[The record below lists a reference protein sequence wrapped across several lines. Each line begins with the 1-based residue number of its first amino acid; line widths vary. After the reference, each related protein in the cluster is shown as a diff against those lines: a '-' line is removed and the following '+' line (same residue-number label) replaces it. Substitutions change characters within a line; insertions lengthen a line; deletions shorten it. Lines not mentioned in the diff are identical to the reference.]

1 MAHSETS
8 SLAGQNPATVLPDPV
23 ISSNLKF
30 LVSNIKNVVSIQLSP
45 DNFPLWKS
53 QVLKIFK
60 ANGFQKFLDPH
71 SPPPPELIPNPEG
84 SSSPN
89 PLFLQWSHTDQNLS
103 ASLCSTISTSV
114 LPYVLALD
122 STAVIWTAL
131 ETQFQST
138 NRSKVIQLKNELHN
152 IALKNSTMTQYL
164 TEIKTLVDKIAAA
177 GSVVD
182 TEDIILYILN
192 GLPPSYQSFK
202 TAIRTMLTPIH
213 LDQLYPLLLSEE
225 VNLANDAAKTTG
237 NSDPNTALFVSRGR
251 GRRSRG
257 RSSTNTA
264 RESRNST
271 SATLTCQI
279 CLKRGHSAASCWH
292 RANLQYTPPATQQS
306 TALLATNTTPDSSWY
321 LDSGASAH
329 LTNSMDNLSLSRPYQ
344 GSDTITIGDG
354 TSVGITNTGAGL
366 LPNPSRKLHLSKIL
380 YSPAIRYNLI
390 SISQLTKDN
399 DITITFNPSG
409 FILKDMKTH
418 KVLFQGPCNNGLYT
432 LPAGSSTEA
441 NKALTADLTKA
452 ESWHRKLRHP
462 NKHTFDLISKCNPN
476 LNLGKSYFF

>member
-1 MAHSETS
+1 MAHSATS
-8 SLAGQNPATVLPDPV
+8 TVAENRSSSAHDSTDPV

-60 ANGFQKFLDPH
+60 ANGFQKFLDPAI
-71 SPPPPELIPNPEG
+71 SPPSELITNQEG
-84 SSSPN
+84 SSYPN

-103 ASLCSTISTSV
+103 ASLCSTISPTV

-122 STAVIWTAL
+122 STAAIWTAL

-164 TEIKTLVDKIAAA
+164 TEIKTLVDKIVAA

-225 VNLANDAAKTTG
+225 VNLASDAAKVSN
-237 NSDPNTALFVSRGR
+237 NSDPNMALFVYRGR

-257 RSSTNTA
+257 RNSSNTTK
-264 RESRNST
+264 EPRNSA
-271 SATLTCQI
+271 SSSLTCQI
-279 CLKRGHSAASCWH
+279 CLKKGHSAASCWH
-292 RANLQYTPPATQQS
+292 KANLQYTPPATQSS
-306 TALLATNTTPDSSWY
+306 TALLATNSNADSS
-321 LDSGASAH
+321 
-329 LTNSMDNLSLSRPYQ
+329 
-344 GSDTITIGDG
+344 
-354 TSVGITNTGAGL
+354 
-366 LPNPSRKLHLSKIL
+366 
-380 YSPAIRYNLI
+380 
-390 SISQLTKDN
+390 
-399 DITITFNPSG
+399 
-409 FILKDMKTH
+409 
-418 KVLFQGPCNNGLYT
+418 
-432 LPAGSSTEA
+432 
-441 NKALTADLTKA
+441 
-452 ESWHRKLRHP
+452 
-462 NKHTFDLISKCNPN
+462 
-476 LNLGKSYFF
+476 